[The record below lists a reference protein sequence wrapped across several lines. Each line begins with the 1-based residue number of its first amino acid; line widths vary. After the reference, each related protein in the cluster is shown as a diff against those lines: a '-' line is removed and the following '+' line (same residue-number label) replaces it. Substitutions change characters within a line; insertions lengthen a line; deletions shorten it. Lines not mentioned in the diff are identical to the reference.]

1 MILQK
6 NYKKASPQQEKTPVF
21 CKKSK
26 KNTKEADFSLLLRQQ
41 AKKKVMI
48 TSKTNPKI
56 KNLVKLQK
64 ASERRKQNRIL
75 IEGQREI
82 ERAQA
87 CGFEIEQLYVCEALL
102 REPVK
107 VKATFTETVTE
118 DVFDKIAYREGSD
131 GLLAVAIPKY
141 KSLSEFQPKKD
152 ALVIVLETVEKPGN
166 LGAVMRTADAA
177 GVDAVIVADP
187 ATDLFNPNAIRAS
200 IGCIFS
206 VPVYACSTDECIK
219 WLKQNEITIYCTYLK
234 ASIDYLDA
242 DFTKASA
249 LVMGTEATGISDAW
263 VDAADQNI
271 IIPMNGIADSLNV
284 SVTTAIVTFEAVR
297 QRRKP

>member
-1 MILQK
+1 
-6 NYKKASPQQEKTPVF
+6 
-21 CKKSK
+21 
-26 KNTKEADFSLLLRQQ
+26 
-41 AKKKVMI
+41 MI

-64 ASERRKQNRIL
+64 ASERREQNRIL

-82 ERAQA
+82 ERAQK
-87 CGFEIEQLYVCEALL
+87 CGFQIEQLYVCESLL
-102 REPVK
+102 REPLGI
-107 VKATFTETVTE
+107 KADVVETVTE
-118 DVFDKIAYREGSD
+118 EVFDKIAYREGSD

-141 KSLSEFQPKKD
+141 KDLNEFKPKKN
-152 ALVIVLETVEKPGN
+152 ALIIVLETVEKPGN

-187 ATDLFNPNAIRAS
+187 ATDLYNPNAIRAS

-206 VPVYACSTDECIK
+206 VPVYACSTEECIQ
-219 WLKQNEITIYCTYLK
+219 WLKKNGITIYCTYLTYLK

-249 LVMGTEATGISDAW
+249 LVMGTEATGISHAW

-284 SVTTAIVTFEAVR
+284 SVTTAIVTFEAIR
-297 QRRKP
+297 QRRTNR